1 MSSRAQED
9 VLHPKSR
16 GCGGAVATGQFKDE
30 AGRQDAATSPPGPG
44 TLLSICLKTL
54 QGRET
59 SSDPSC
65 CANHDQTVT
74 CMALSWGPG
83 PTEAHILPVL
93 ASMGQWDKSPPAPL
107 CSVASRLSPQ
117 SFLHSVAACF
127 STKILGVTLLVS
139 GHPGSL
145 LLLLE
150 LPAAGGK

>member
-1 MSSRAQED
+1 MCCIPKAEAVVEQWPRASSRTKLADRMLPPALLARAPSTPAQ
-9 VLHPKSR
+9 V
-16 GCGGAVATGQFKDE
+16 
-30 AGRQDAATSPPGPG
+30 
-44 TLLSICLKTL
+44 LSICLKTL

-117 SFLHSVAACF
+117 SFLHSIAACF

>member
-1 MSSRAQED
+1 MCCIPKAEAVVEQWPRVSSRTKLADRMLPPALLARAPSTPAQ
-9 VLHPKSR
+9 V
-16 GCGGAVATGQFKDE
+16 
-30 AGRQDAATSPPGPG
+30 
-44 TLLSICLKTL
+44 LSICLKTL